1 MCQDRDMAKYIPA
14 GHAQLPVVR
23 LVSVSVVTN
32 MVQVLARQMPGNEQF
47 YFRRGICI

>member
-1 MCQDRDMAKYIPA
+1 MCQDRDMAKYIPT

-47 YFRRGICI
+47 YFR